1 MKKLNIISSI
11 VLLGLIF
18 FGLSCTEGWEEMNED
33 PNNPSSAPGT
43 NILAHTLRVTG
54 DAFFDD
60 WQDMNNFMSYS
71 GQVTKIQYID
81 EAKYDY
87 RESVVNTAWTN
98 YYNLQLDLQKMRKIA
113 EENSKPKSYAVA
125 EVFSVYLWQFMTDM
139 WKSIPY
145 TNALK
150 GEEQNFQPEYDT
162 QQSIYM
168 DLLDRLETANEALNQ
183 PVNEA
188 NPDNLG
194 AGDVLYGGDKAKW
207 QKFCNSLRLRI
218 AIRISKIDPATAQSV
233 VETILTD
240 LENNPIFESNDDN
253 AYLWWPGAA
262 PYKEPWAE
270 NLETRDDHGM
280 AKTMVEKLKDLDDP
294 RLEVYA
300 KPNPD
305 GEYVGVVEGAA
316 EGSFATKNI
325 SRIGEKYREDPAGFT
340 PFMRYAETMFN
351 VAEAALLGWNT
362 GSFTAQGAYEEGMR
376 ASLEENSVNQIDG
389 STLITDAEITEY
401 MNQPEVAWDPANG
414 FNLIYTQK
422 WISLFKQ
429 GREAWALQRRTDFP
443 KMSPAPASVYPGHNR
458 QPFRY
463 PYPTQEKNLNTA
475 NNNAASEGI
484 VDQYWGQQMW
494 WDTRTGVN

>member
-18 FGLSCTEGWEEMNED
+18 FGISCTEGWEELNED
-33 PNNPSSAPGT
+33 PNNPSKAPAT

-60 WQDMNNFMSYS
+60 WQDMNNFMSYA
-71 GQVTKIQYID
+71 GHVTKIQYID

-87 RESVVNTAWTN
+87 RESVVNTAWTD
-98 YYNLQLDLQKMRKIA
+98 YYTLQLDLQKMRNIA
-113 EENSKPKSYAVA
+113 EEQNKPKTYAVA

-139 WKSIPY
+139 WKAIPY
-145 TNALK
+145 ENSLG
-150 GEEQNFQPEYDT
+150 GEDGNFQPEYTD
-162 QQSIYM
+162 QQTIYM
-168 DLLDRLETANEALNQ
+168 DLLSRLDSANQALNQ

-194 AGDVLYGGDKAKW
+194 AGDVLYNGDKTKW

-218 AIRISKIDPATAQSV
+218 AMRISKVDPETAQNV
-233 VETILTD
+233 VESILTD
-240 LENNPIFESNDDN
+240 PDNNPIFESNDDN

-280 AKTMVEKLKDLDDP
+280 AKTMVQKLKDLDDP
-294 RLEVYA
+294 RLKVYA
-300 KPNPD
+300 KPNEN

-316 EGSFATKNI
+316 EGSFQTSNI
-325 SRIGEKYREDPAGFT
+325 SRLGTKYREDPAGFT

-362 GSFTAQGAYEEGMR
+362 GSYTAQSAYEAGVEG
-376 ASLEENSVNQIDG
+376 SLIENSTHKG
-389 STLITDAEITEY
+389 ETLITEDEITQY
-401 MNQPEVAWDPANG
+401 MNQPEVSFNG
-414 FNLIYTQK
+414 TLRQVYIQK

-429 GREAWALQRRTDFP
+429 GREAWSLTRRTDVP
-443 KMSPAPASVYPGHNR
+443 VMPPAEASVYEGHNR

-463 PYPTQEKNLNTA
+463 PYPTQEKNLNTSNWEA
-475 NNNAASEGI
+475 FSADI

-494 WDTRTGVN
+494 WDTRTGVQ